1 MIKVSLKSCEINTW
15 ADAETVFVTS
25 PHAGT
30 GVSDSRHVGVHLHGA
45 QGVLRYAVIYCT
57 IMIHVTLQMKK
68 NNIHKECDFFGQVQV
83 RFNYDTA
90 IELICIHQ
98 TSEQ

>member
-30 GVSDSRHVGVHLHGA
+30 GVSDSRHVGVQLHGA

-68 NNIHKECDFFGQVQV
+68 TTYVKNVTFLD
-83 RFNYDTA
+83 RFKSD
-90 IELICIHQ
+90 LIMTQ
-98 TSEQ
+98 LLN